1 MKEFKDILELA
12 YDDTEEIKPNN
23 EDQKWDLEKIK
34 VAIITAFKLFMIIS
48 RWSDKKNKYS
58 N

>member
-23 EDQKWDLEKIK
+23 EDQKGDLEKIK

-48 RWSDKKNKYS
+48 R
-58 N
+58 